1 MLKHLIRWAS
11 AITMVVFLAM
21 AFLQSTM
28 AQFSYPESAK
38 TSALVF
44 FSNSAVPR
52 DEQILRMAQMGRSI
66 GLEIFLVTSNRDDYL
81 NGVDVYS
88 LGARQ
93 PASPQPIAW
102 LDPSRHG
109 TLYPAADLGDTNLN
123 ALYALRGSPAAIQ
136 EFQQWVASQG
146 ITTPWGTF
154 WRAIAANTVQ
164 IYTGMAYA
172 ATLILL
178 VALTMAWCAARA
190 ESRAVRLLAGTTSL
204 RIHLQDL
211 IALGRLAALPA
222 LAVALALGVAL
233 IAWRGPSN
241 ALLVGQVFAVFI
253 AAAALIVAGCAVV
266 LSMLTWPQVTR
277 LARRDP
283 PITRFSLTSE
293 LLKAVVFTLALAS
306 VPSISVQVFAMTATA
321 DSQAKAAPLRNYATA
336 SVGGITMTQLDDMVG
351 PLGNFVAENDRT
363 GNVAFAKS
371 LISPEKSIDAWNLA
385 QRAGYDAVILVNTAY
400 LKVFG
405 LDPATATQPLTDAP
419 TELTHQINIWLRN
432 PSADL
437 ASNGITV
444 RRLTVPESLPIRL
457 GETSGFA
464 TPKNPLLLVSTTI
477 SQTIN
482 DDTLTS
488 FLTTGAVMFSD
499 TTTAVK
505 YARATGVTNA
515 INGFS
520 RVSDYAL
527 MVANTY
533 RQAAVV
539 ISLSTIIMLLAVT
552 ISTVVAAHVFAT
564 RQARRIFAM
573 RAYGRSWPETLKQR
587 WLAQT
592 AITITA
598 FAVVS
603 GMYLAG
609 NLPWTPWL
617 LVGLAA
623 YLALVAA
630 LDIRASR
637 AAFTRVGARIH

>member
-1 MLKHLIRWAS
+1 
-11 AITMVVFLAM
+11 
-21 AFLQSTM
+21 
-28 AQFSYPESAK
+28 
-38 TSALVF
+38 
-44 FSNSAVPR
+44 
-52 DEQILRMAQMGRSI
+52 MGRSS

-109 TLYPAADLGDTNLN
+109 TLYPGADLGDTNLN

-146 ITTPWGTF
+146 ITTSWGTF

-306 VPSISVQVFAMTATA
+306 VPSITVQVFAMTATA

-336 SVGGITMTQLDDMVG
+336 SVGGITMTQLDDIVG
-351 PLGNFVAENDRT
+351 SLGNFVAENDRT

-371 LISPEKSIDAWNLA
+371 LISPEQSIDAWNLA
-385 QRAGYDAVILVNTAY
+385 QRAGYDAVILVNPAY

-444 RRLTVPESLPIRL
+444 RRLTVPESLPIRM

-488 FLTTGAVMFSD
+488 LLTTGAVMFSD

-539 ISLSTIIMLLAVT
+539 ISLSMIIMLLAVT

-598 FAVVS
+598 FAAVS